1 LGWGGDVAG
10 GDVYDDRSTIK
21 RDMEQIWAYH
31 KAAFFLALG
40 LAFVFGLVL
49 VSVPPVSLYVRAM
62 QQWQRDREKHA
73 HVRLHLPIHIHI
85 YTYTYVNRGGGG
97 GQKDERP
104 KGRETKKRAQH
115 ADCSREISKA
125 VRWCCTGRPGSYTG
139 AD

>member
-1 LGWGGDVAG
+1 MWVGVWGGGGG

-49 VSVPPVSLYVRAM
+49 VSTPPVSLYVRAM
-62 QQWQRDREKHA
+62 QQWQTD
-73 HVRLHLPIHIHI
+73 I
-85 YTYTYVNRGGGG
+85 RGGGRG
-97 GQKDERP
+97 
-104 KGRETKKRAQH
+104 KGRDRTRAQH
-115 ADCSREISKA
+115 ADCSRYISKA
-125 VRWCCTGRPGSYTG
+125 VRWCCTGRPG